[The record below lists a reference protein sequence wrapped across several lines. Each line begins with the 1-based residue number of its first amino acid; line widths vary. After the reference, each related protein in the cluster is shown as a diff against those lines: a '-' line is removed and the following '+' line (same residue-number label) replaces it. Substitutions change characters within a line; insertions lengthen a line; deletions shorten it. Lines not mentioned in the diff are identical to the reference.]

1 MLLKL
6 LYHLLLLIAKMKSIK
21 RSRVTVTDIQVAK
34 ILNYVVK
41 VERQREF
48 SYLLSPSKFSEQL
61 TGSLFIQPSTF
72 FCGICHPQMDF
83 HAHMGYPSLKS
94 ARLFITPSC
103 ATHAFDSCSVVPSHC
118 FICFILSARGWA
130 KILIPVIER
139 VAGCSNTLTP

>member
-61 TGSLFIQPSTF
+61 TGSLFVQPSTF
-72 FCGICHPQMDF
+72 FCAAGSPF
-83 HAHMGYPSLKS
+83 TVL
-94 ARLFITPSC
+94 
-103 ATHAFDSCSVVPSHC
+103 CSPECPRSR
-118 FICFILSARGWA
+118 IQ
-130 KILIPVIER
+130 
-139 VAGCSNTLTP
+139 